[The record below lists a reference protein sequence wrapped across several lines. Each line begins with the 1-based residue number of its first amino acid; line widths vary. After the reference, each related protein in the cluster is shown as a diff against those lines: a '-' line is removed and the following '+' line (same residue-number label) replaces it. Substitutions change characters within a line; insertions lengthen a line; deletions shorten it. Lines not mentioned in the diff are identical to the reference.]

1 MLFQHTEVLF
11 RSMTYLIVDETQKE
25 NHMVGKNR
33 FTGEKKKKQKDS
45 LLWVISRAGEALT
58 FIIPFC
64 QSLGQSQCGLLGTT
78 GQSLISSLPL
88 LGTGR
93 SSSEDSRGT
102 LSRRVQ
108 RDPGGSVC
116 SWVVINIGKIPVGSE
131 ELFRHLP
138 AFFVFVSCWKGG
150 TDKGGRPSCQAGQLT
165 PSAILQKAQL
175 HWGCEEGAGPQ
186 GYQSGDTT
194 FMGCLPFPILPCRS
208 LLLLLPNKLLMG
220 KQLKRGN
227 CWFACLT

>member
-11 RSMTYLIVDETQKE
+11 RSMTDLIVDETQKE

-33 FTGEKKKKQKDS
+33 FTGEKKKDS

-58 FIIPFC
+58 LIIPFC

-131 ELFRHLP
+131 ELFFQLFLY
-138 AFFVFVSCWKGG
+138 FFHVEKGG

-165 PSAILQKAQL
+165 PSAVPQKAQL
-175 HWGCEEGAGPQ
+175 HRGGEEGAGPQ
-186 GYQSGDTT
+186 GYQSDDTI
-194 FMGCLPFPILPCRS
+194 FMGCLPFPISPCRS
-208 LLLLLPNKLLMG
+208 LLLLLPNKLLTG